1 LKTSNPFQEGFR
13 VNTSIRK
20 QLARRKQRIE
30 KRLRWEGCSRFGFE
44 DVVLAHAN
52 VKYELSTK
60 PRGIVYGGIGL
71 LKRVAEE
78 SGLPSAINSRL
89 RLLKRHLPYSES
101 DHVLNIAFNALC
113 EGSCLQDI
121 ELRRN
126 DENFLD
132 ALSAE
137 TIPDPTTAGDFC
149 RRFNAFSVQVLLEAI
164 NAARLRVWRRQPKGF
179 FDEALID
186 MDGTLVITSGE
197 CKQGMDISYK
207 KTWGYHPLV
216 VTLANTGEVLSIVN
230 RSGNRPSHEGAAAEA
245 DRAVAVCRRGGF
257 RRVRLRGD
265 SAFSQTEHLDRWHD
279 DGVLF
284 QFGYDAKKNLVEIAD
299 NLPKSAWKKLVR
311 PAAYQAHGPRRARP
325 PRVKRQVVRRR
336 EFERLEL
343 NSEHVAEFEY
353 QPRAC
358 RQAYRMV
365 VVRKNISHEKG
376 ELRLFDEVR
385 YFFYITNDRQASAAE
400 IVFGCNDRCDQEN
413 LIAQLAGGVKALSAP
428 VDNLVSNGAYMV
440 MASLAWTLKAW
451 AALWLP
457 VETRCKEKHEAQQR
471 LLLRMEFKTFVNAMV
486 KLPCQIIR
494 QARRTI
500 FRVLAWNPHLP
511 IFFRL
516 CAVLRC

>member
-1 LKTSNPFQEGFR
+1 
-13 VNTSIRK
+13 VNTSIAK
-20 QLARRKQRIE
+20 QLVRRKLRIE
-30 KRLRWEGCSRFGFE
+30 RRLRWEGSSRFGFE
-44 DVVLAHAN
+44 DVVLRQAN
-52 VKYELSTK
+52 VKYELSTRS
-60 PRGIVYGGIGL
+60 RGIVYGGIGL
-71 LKRVAEE
+71 LNRVAQEC
-78 SGLPSAINSRL
+78 GLPRAINQRL
-89 RLLKRHLPYSES
+89 QLLKRHLPYSES

-113 EGSCLQDI
+113 EGTCLQDI

-149 RRFNAFSVQVLLEAI
+149 RRFNAFSVQVLLDAI
-164 NAARLRVWRRQPKGF
+164 NVSRLRVWQRQPRDF
-179 FDEALID
+179 FGEAVID
-186 MDGTLVITSGE
+186 MDGTLVITTGQ
-197 CKQGMDISYK
+197 CKEGMDISYK
-207 KTWGYHPLV
+207 KAWGYHPLV

-230 RSGNRPSHEGAAAEA
+230 RSGNRPSHEGAADEA
-245 DRAVAVCRRGGF
+245 DRAIGLCRRGGF

-265 SAFSQTEHLDRWHD
+265 SAFSQTEHLDRWND
-279 DGVLF
+279 DGVVF
-284 QFGYDAKKNLVEIAD
+284 QFGYDAKKNLIEIAD
-299 NLPKSAWKKLVR
+299 NLGKSAWKKLVR
-311 PAAYQAHGPRRARP
+311 PPAYEAQGPRRARP
-325 PRVKRQVVRRR
+325 PRVKREVVRRR
-336 EFERLEL
+336 GFERLEL
-343 NSEHVAEFEY
+343 HSEQVAEFDY
-353 QPRAC
+353 RPRAC
-358 RQAYRMV
+358 RRAYRMV
-365 VVRKNISHEKG
+365 VVKKNISHEKG

-385 YFFYITNDRQASAAE
+385 YFFYLTNDHEASTAE

-457 VETRCKEKHEAQQR
+457 VNPRWKEKHQAQQR

-486 KLPCQIIR
+486 KLPCQIVR

-500 FRVLAWNPHLP
+500 FRVLAWNPYLP

>member
-1 LKTSNPFQEGFR
+1 MNI
-13 VNTSIRK
+13 NIHK
-20 QLARRKQRIE
+20 QLARRKRRIE
-30 KRLRWEGCSRFGFE
+30 RRLRWERSSRFASEEVALGQ
-44 DVVLAHAN
+44 AN

-60 PRGIVYGGIGL
+60 TRGIVYGGIGL

-78 SGLPSAINSRL
+78 AGLPREINARL
-89 RLLKRHLPYSES
+89 HLLKRHLPYFES

-113 EGSCLQDI
+113 EGTCLQDI

-132 ALSAE
+132 AVAAE

-149 RRFNAFSVQVLLEAI
+149 RRFSPLSVQVLLDAI
-164 NAARLRVWRRQPKGF
+164 NVSRLRVWRRQPQDF
-179 FDEALID
+179 FEEAVID
-186 MDGTLVITSGE
+186 MDGTLVITTGQ
-197 CKQGMDISYK
+197 CKEGMDISYK

-216 VTLANTGEVLSIVN
+216 VTLANTGEVLSMVN
-230 RSGNRPSHEGAAAEA
+230 RSGNRPSHEGAADEA
-245 DRAVAVCRRGGF
+245 DRAVALCRRGGF

-265 SAFSQTEHLDRWHD
+265 SAFSQTEHLDRWNNE
-279 DGVLF
+279 GVLF

-299 NLPKSAWKKLVR
+299 NLPDSAWKKLVR
-311 PAAYQAHGPRRARP
+311 PPAYEAHGPRRARP
-325 PRVKRQVVRRR
+325 PRVKREIVRRR

-343 NSEHVAEFEY
+343 NSEQVAEFEY

-358 RQAYRMV
+358 RRAYRMV

-376 ELRLFDEVR
+376 ERRLFDEVR

-457 VETRCKEKHEAQQR
+457 VETRWKEKHEAQQR

-486 KLPCQIIR
+486 KLPCQIVR

-500 FRVLAWNPHLP
+500 FRVLAWNPYLP